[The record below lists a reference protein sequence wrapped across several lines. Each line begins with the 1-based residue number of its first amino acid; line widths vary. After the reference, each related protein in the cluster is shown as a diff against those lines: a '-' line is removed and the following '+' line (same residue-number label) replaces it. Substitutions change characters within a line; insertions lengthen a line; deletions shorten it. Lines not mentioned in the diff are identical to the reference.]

1 MAESQGYRLRKLLAE
16 DAVAIPGAFDALAAM
31 LVEQSGFPAVYL
43 SGAGISNSAGC
54 PDEGLLGLAEF
65 AEQARRV
72 TAAVSIPVVCDA
84 DTGFGGP
91 LNVTRTVREFER
103 AGAAAIQIEDQEWP
117 KRCGHLEG
125 KRIIEEEAM
134 VEKIRSAVC
143 ARLDPG
149 FMVIA
154 RTDARGV
161 GGLEEAVRRGRLYAR
176 VGADALFPEALE
188 SAEEFS
194 LFAREVSSSFVRRPP
209 LLVANMTEFGKT
221 PLISVEEFKRLGY
234 RMVIFPQ
241 TALRIALKAMKDAL
255 TVLRDSG
262 TQKEFIE
269 RMMTRK
275 ELYDLLRYD
284 ADSGKAHS

>member
-1 MAESQGYRLRKLLAE
+1 MAESRGDRLRSLLAE
-16 DAVAIPGAFDALAAM
+16 KAIAIPGAFNALAAM

-65 AEQARRV
+65 AEQARQV
-72 TAAVSIPVVCDA
+72 AAVVSIPVVCDA

-91 LNVTRTVREFER
+91 LNVARAVREFER
-103 AGAAAIQIEDQEWP
+103 AGAAAVQIEDQEWP

-134 VEKIRSAVC
+134 VEKIRAALC

-194 LFAREVSSSFVRRPP
+194 LFAREVSSSFVRRPA
-209 LLVANMTEFGKT
+209 LLAANMTEFGKT
-221 PLISVEEFKRLGY
+221 PLISVEEFERLGY
-234 RMVIFPQ
+234 QMVIFPQ
-241 TALRIALKAMKDAL
+241 TALRVALKAMKEAL
-255 TVLRDSG
+255 MVLKRSG
-262 TQKEFIE
+262 TQRDLIE
-269 RMMTRK
+269 RMMTRE
-275 ELYDLLRYD
+275 ELYDLLRYE
-284 ADSGKAHS
+284 ADSGNAHS

>member
-1 MAESQGYRLRKLLAE
+1 MAESQGDRLRNLLAE
-16 DAVAIPGAFDALAAM
+16 EAVAIPGAFDALAAM
-31 LVEQSGFPAVYL
+31 LVEQAGFPAVYL
-43 SGAGISNSAGC
+43 SGAGLSNSAGY
-54 PDEGLLGLAEF
+54 PDEGLLGLTEF
-65 AEQARRV
+65 ARQAGYV
-72 TAAVSIPVVCDA
+72 AASVSIPVICDA

-91 LNVTRTVREFER
+91 LNVVRAVGEFER

-125 KRIIEEEAM
+125 KRIIEAEAM
-134 VEKIRSAVC
+134 VEKIRAAVR

-154 RTDARGV
+154 RTDGRGV
-161 GGLEEAVRRGRLYAR
+161 GGLEEAVRRGRLYAQA
-176 VGADALFPEALE
+176 GADALFPEALE

-194 LFAREVSSSFVRRPP
+194 LFAREVSSSFVHRPP

-241 TALRIALKAMKDAL
+241 TALRVALKAMKEAL
-255 TVLRDSG
+255 IVLKRSG
-262 TQKEFIE
+262 TQRDLIE

-275 ELYDLLRYD
+275 ELYDLLRYE
-284 ADSGKAHS
+284 ADSGTANS